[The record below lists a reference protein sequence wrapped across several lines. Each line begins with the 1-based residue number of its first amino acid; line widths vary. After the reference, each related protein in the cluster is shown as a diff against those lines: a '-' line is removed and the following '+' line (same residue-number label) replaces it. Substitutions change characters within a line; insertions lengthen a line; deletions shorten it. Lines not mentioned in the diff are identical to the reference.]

1 MKYNELER
9 RLRCRIVM
17 KKVTV
22 TVERGEDNT
31 FSAYIS
37 SGNCEY
43 GCVGEGK
50 TVRETEDDFL
60 DAVEDMRTVY
70 EKNGKPFPEYEFVF
84 TYDISSFL
92 NYYAYA
98 FSLAGLERI
107 TGVNQRQLSHYLNGV
122 RRPSK
127 ATAKKIEKSI
137 KLFADELM
145 HCSFL

>member
-1 MKYNELER
+1 
-9 RLRCRIVM
+9 M
-17 KKVTV
+17 KKVIV
-22 TVERGEDNT
+22 TVERGKDNL

-37 SGNCEY
+37 SNNCEF
-43 GCVGEGK
+43 GCIGEGK
-50 TVRETEDDFL
+50 SVKETEADFL
-60 DAVEDMRTVY
+60 LAVEDMRRVY
-70 EKNGKPFPEYEFVF
+70 AKQNKSFPDYEFVF